1 MNFRS
6 LLFIPPIAAGIAGF
20 IWMTNRPAPE
30 IEQLPETAV
39 VVRVQTV
46 EPRQMSSTAIGF
58 GRVEAAQSWSA
69 ISEIE
74 GRIVEEP
81 EGLDVGS
88 IVEKGQSLIA
98 IDRTDY
104 ELSRQKSLANME
116 NVVAQLA
123 ELARQE
129 ENSQSLLA
137 FETRIL
143 EVAQAE
149 FERVQALLE
158 RGTGTQAAVDT
169 AQKALL
175 AQETSLAS
183 LNNTLALYPAQRASL
198 EATLA
203 VRQAELKEVERSLEK
218 TKIVAPFRGR
228 VAEINADLGQF
239 IRTGDS
245 LITLEGTKTAEVVA
259 EIQPRAF
266 SSLMFG
272 GPQTAFLSG
281 QVFET
286 SQFTSL
292 MQEMGIAAK
301 VTLSSGELSAEWPA
315 EIVRLR
321 GTMDSETGA
330 MGIVVQVTD
339 PLQVTPGLARPPLHA
354 GTFVSVVLTAEPRDK
369 VIAIPRHAVHLSD
382 DGQPFVYLANDED
395 RLKIK
400 DIEIG
405 QVIGSDILVREG
417 LVGSE
422 ILVLGS
428 PRPPVPGLKLTLV
441 DTSSQQQDK

>member
-1 MNFRS
+1 MTLRA
-6 LLFIPPIAAGIAGF
+6 LLFIPPVAAGIAGF

-30 IEQLPETAV
+30 IEALPETAV

-58 GRVEAAQSWSA
+58 GRVEAGQSWSA
-69 ISEIE
+69 ISEIQ
-74 GRIVEEP
+74 GRVVEEP
-81 EGLDVGS
+81 DGLDIGS
-88 IVEKGQSLIA
+88 IVEQGQNLIA

-104 ELSRQKSLANME
+104 ELSRQKSQANIE
-116 NVVAQLA
+116 NVTAQLA

-129 ENSQSLLA
+129 ENSISLRA

-143 EVAQAE
+143 AVAQAE
-149 FERVQALLE
+149 YERVQALLE

-228 VAEINADLGQF
+228 VADINAEIGQF
-239 IRTGDS
+239 VRTGDN
-245 LITLEGTKTAEVVA
+245 LITLESTETAEVVA
-259 EIQPRAF
+259 EFQPRAF
-266 SSLMFG
+266 ASLMFG
-272 GPQTAFLSG
+272 GPQAVFLPG
-281 QVFET
+281 QVVET

-292 MQEMGIAAK
+292 MKTMGITAR
-301 VTLSSGELSAEWPA
+301 VTLNSAEITADWPA

-321 GTMDSETGA
+321 GTMDAETGA
-330 MGIVVQVTD
+330 MGIVVEVTE
-339 PLQVTPGLARPPLHA
+339 PLKLTPGLARPPLHS
-354 GTFVSVVLTAEPRDK
+354 GTFVSVVLTAEPQGK
-369 VIAIPRHAVHLSD
+369 VIAIPRHAVHLAD
-382 DGQPFVYLANDED
+382 DGHPFVYLANDAS
-395 RLKIK
+395 RLEIR
-400 DIEIG
+400 DIETG
-405 QVIGSDILVREG
+405 QVIGGDILVRKG
-417 LVGSE
+417 LNGSE
-422 ILVLGS
+422 TLILGS

-441 DTSSQQQDK
+441 DTSPHKQDK